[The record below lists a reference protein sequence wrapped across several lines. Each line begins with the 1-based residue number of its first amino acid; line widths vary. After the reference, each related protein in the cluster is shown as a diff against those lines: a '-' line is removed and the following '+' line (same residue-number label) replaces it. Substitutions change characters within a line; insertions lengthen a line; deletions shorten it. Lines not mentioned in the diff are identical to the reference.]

1 MLGSKTQYSLKNA
14 ESYFREHLRV
24 GDYYMEGRTVLGEW
38 IGEGAKR
45 LNLSGITTEREFLN
59 LCQNLNPQTGERLTQ
74 RMNGK
79 RVNVDNDGV
88 SHEYANRRVFFDFTI
103 SPPKS
108 VSIAALV
115 SNDKRIVE
123 AHDVAI
129 RAAMAAFESFA
140 ATRVRLGG
148 QYSHR
153 STGNFIG
160 AVFRHDTSR
169 ALDPHL
175 HSHCILFNA
184 TYDSTE
190 RRWKALETCEMFPAQ
205 KFIENAYYHELVKS
219 LQQFGYRVQNNPRG
233 DFEIEGV
240 SQELID
246 RFSKRHREIDQ
257 KTKELLEREP
267 DKSSQNIKVI
277 RANIAHKE
285 RARKIKDVG
294 FAKLQSIWNKQISW
308 REWWQVNRLP
318 KQKVQ
323 EAAQNITAV
332 EAVAWAENH
341 LFERRSVVHEH
352 ELWRHALEHARG
364 QNLSTSEIQDV
375 TRKRKYIRDK
385 RFYGQLTTR
394 EVLERELN
402 IVRLAQHR
410 MQQYEPL
417 SPNYRTANRSLDDEQ
432 RKAVEQILSSCDFV
446 TLFRGGAGTGKS
458 FTLREVKAGLN
469 QAGHVVHVL
478 APQRQQ
484 VADLEKDGF
493 AHAETVSAFL
503 TRRSMSNGA
512 IVLVDEA
519 GQIGGEQMLQ
529 LLDYVQVSRGRLI
542 LSGDTRQHG
551 AVEASDALRAIEQ
564 YSGLKA
570 AELTNIRRQN
580 PDSART
586 QAERQ
591 WLTQYRLAVDEARQG
606 KLGASFD
613 RLERQGAIVSCSL
626 ADQQQKLTEHFL
638 DLFKHQ
644 QSTVAVSQSWNEIHR
659 LNDTIRLG
667 LKAQHLIGET
677 ETTVTAL
684 ERLDLTDA
692 QKRDKR
698 FYQPDSV
705 LLFNRN
711 ICGFMAGDTGKL
723 QGITD
728 KHLLV
733 ESNNRIRPVPFKE
746 LERLTVCQPKE
757 LSLSTGDLLQLKAND
772 RSQDGRKLANGE
784 LVTVKEVNTDG
795 RISLDDGRVLPKRY
809 RQFVHGYAVTSYA
822 AQGKTVDYVLFSDS
836 AVRAAT
842 NQNQWYVTVS
852 RGRKGVKIFTADKIQ
867 LRENVARSGDRTL
880 ALDIARESPV
890 HKLAAI
896 LGKSVAYT
904 LNVQHSKRMAAGRR
918 AEAQRQEESQRR
930 AQEKRQRQAVKQS
943 KTPRKKEFINQS
955 EAVKES
961 ETVEPRIRKI
971 QSLRERIE
979 MARRQTNQNKQSRGM
994 RI

>member
-1 MLGSKTQYSLKNA
+1 MLGHKTQYSLKNA

-24 GDYYMEGRTVLGEW
+24 GDYYMEGRTVAGEW
-38 IGEGAKR
+38 IGEGAKK
-45 LNLSGITTEREFLN
+45 LNLLGITNEKDFIN
-59 LCQNLNPQTGERLTQ
+59 LCQNLNPQTGVRLTQ

-79 RVNVDNDGV
+79 RVNVDDNGI

-115 SNDKRIVE
+115 ANDKQIVE
-123 AHDVAI
+123 AHDKAI
-129 RAAMAAFESFA
+129 RTAMAAFEPFA
-140 ATRVRLGG
+140 ATRIRLDG

-153 STGNFIG
+153 NTGNLVG

-184 TYDSTE
+184 TFDSTE
-190 RRWKALETCEMFPAQ
+190 RRWKALETCDMFPAK
-205 KFIENAYYHELVKS
+205 KFIENVYYHELVKS
-219 LQQFGYRVQNNPRG
+219 LQQCGYRVQNNPRG

-240 SQELID
+240 SKELID
-246 RFSKRHREIDQ
+246 RFSKRHHEIDQ

-267 DKSSQNIKVI
+267 DKANQNIKVI

-294 FAKLQSIWNKQISW
+294 FTKLQSIWNKQLSW
-308 REWWQVNRLP
+308 KEWWQVNRLP
-318 KQKVQ
+318 KQKALEMSQKV
-323 EAAQNITAV
+323 TAS
-332 EAVAWAENH
+332 EAVAWAEQH

-364 QNLSTSEIQDV
+364 QNFSASEISAV
-375 TRKRKYIRDK
+375 TRKRRYVRDE
-385 RFYGQLTTR
+385 RFHGQVTTR
-394 EVLERELN
+394 EVMERELN

-417 SPNYRTANRSLDDEQ
+417 SANYQIANLSLDYEQ
-432 RKAVEQILSSCDFV
+432 RKAAEQILSSCDFV

-458 FTLREVKAGLN
+458 FTLREIKAGLD
-469 QAGHVVHVL
+469 QAGHVVYVL

-484 VADLEKDGF
+484 VADLERDGF
-493 AHAETVSAFL
+493 HHAETVSAFL
-503 TRRSMSNGA
+503 TRRSMPRGA

-529 LLDYVQVSRGRLI
+529 LLDYVQVNRGRII

-580 PDSART
+580 PDSAKT
-586 QAERQ
+586 QVERQ

-606 KLGASFD
+606 RLGASFD
-613 RLERQGAIVSCSL
+613 RLDKQGAIAACSL

-638 DLFKHQ
+638 EHFKHR
-644 QSTVAVSQSWNEIHR
+644 QSIVVVSQSWNEIHR

-684 ERLDLTDA
+684 ERIELTDA

-698 FYQPDSV
+698 FHQPDTV

-711 ICGFMAGDTGKL
+711 TGGFKAGDTGKL

-728 KHLLV
+728 KHVLV
-733 ESNNRIRPVPFKE
+733 ESNNRIRPMPFKD

-757 LSLSTGDLLQLKAND
+757 LSLSAGDRLQLKAND
-772 RSQDGRKLANGE
+772 KSQDGRKLANGE
-784 LVTVKEVNTDG
+784 LVTVKQVHTDG
-795 RISLDDGRVLPKRY
+795 RIALDDGRVLPKHY
-809 RQFVHGYAVTSYA
+809 RQFVRGYAVTSYA

-880 ALDIARESPV
+880 ALDLAQSSV
-890 HKLAAI
+890 HKLATI
-896 LGKSVAYT
+896 WGRGMAYV
-904 LNVQHSKRMAAGRR
+904 LNVRLSQCLSAERQ
-918 AEAQRQEESQRR
+918 AEALRKEELERK
-930 AQEKRQRQAVKQS
+930 AQVKRQRKTIRQTLPVKQTES
-943 KTPRKKEFINQS
+943 VKET
-955 EAVKES
+955 EAVE
-961 ETVEPRIRKI
+961 ERIRRI
-971 QSLRERIE
+971 QAMRERIA
-979 MARRQTNQNKQSRGM
+979 MARRQRNQNKQSRGM
-994 RI
+994 SI

>member
-1 MLGSKTQYSLKNA
+1 MSYPFVMLMMKAQYSLRNA
-14 ESYFREHLRV
+14 EDYFREHLRV

-38 IGEGAKR
+38 MGEGAKK
-45 LNLSGITTEREFLN
+45 LGLAGVTTEKDFLN
-59 LCQNLNPQTGERLTQ
+59 ICRNIHPQTNERLTP
-74 RMNGK
+74 RMNTK
-79 RVNVDNDGV
+79 RVTLDNG
-88 SHEYANRRVFFDFTI
+88 SIHEAANRRLFFDFTL

-115 SNDKRIVE
+115 GNDKRIIE
-123 AHDVAI
+123 AHDSAI
-129 RAAMAAFESFA
+129 RLAMNQFESFA
-140 ATRVRLGG
+140 ATRIRKNN

-153 STGNFIG
+153 LTGNLVG

-184 TYDSTE
+184 TYDNAE
-190 RRWKALETCEMFPAQ
+190 HRWKALENCEMLPAQ
-205 KFIENAYYHELVKS
+205 KFVENVYYHELAKS
-219 LQQFGYRVQNNPRG
+219 LKRLGYRVQNSPRG

-240 SQELID
+240 SKELID
-246 RFSKRHREIDQ
+246 RFSKRHAEIDRR
-257 KTKELLEREP
+257 TRELLEREP
-267 DKSSQNIKVI
+267 DKANQNIKVI

-294 FAKLQSIWNKQISW
+294 IVKLQSIWNKQLSW
-308 REWWQVNRLP
+308 KEWWQVNHLP
-318 KQKVQ
+318 KQKVR
-323 EAAQNITAV
+323 EEVHNITAQ
-332 EAVAWAENH
+332 EAVTWAENH
-341 LFERRSVVHEH
+341 LFERRSVVPEH

-364 QNLSTSEIQDV
+364 ENFSMPEIQGA
-375 TRKRKYIRDK
+375 TQKRDYLRDE
-385 RFYGQLTTR
+385 RFQGQVTTR
-394 EVLERELN
+394 EVMERELN

-410 MQQYEPL
+410 MHQYEPL
-417 SPNYRTANRSLDDEQ
+417 SSNYRTANRSLDEEQ

-469 QAGHVVHVL
+469 HGGHVVQVL

-484 VADLEKDGF
+484 VADLERDGF
-493 AHAETVSAFL
+493 HHAETVSAFL
-503 TRRSMSNGA
+503 TRRSMPRGA

-529 LLDYVQVSRGRLI
+529 LLDYVQVNGGRII

-570 AELTNIRRQN
+570 AELTSIRRQN
-580 PDSART
+580 PDSAKT

-591 WLTQYRLAVDEARQG
+591 WLTQYRLAVDEARRG

-613 RLERQGAIVSCSL
+613 RLEKQGAIVACSL

-638 DLFKHQ
+638 EHFKRQ
-644 QSTVAVSQSWNEIHR
+644 QSTVVVSQSWNEIHR

-698 FYQPDSV
+698 FYQPDSI

-711 ICGFMAGDTGKL
+711 ICGFKAGDTGKL

-757 LSLSTGDLLQLKAND
+757 LSLSTGDRLQLKGND
-772 RSQDGRKLANGE
+772 KSPDGRRLANGE
-784 LVTVKEVNTDG
+784 LVTVKQVQTDG
-795 RISLDDGRVLPKRY
+795 RIALDDGRVLPRHY
-809 RQFVHGYAVTSYA
+809 RQFVRGYAVTSYA

-842 NQNQWYVTVS
+842 NQNQWYVTIS

-867 LRENVARSGDRTL
+867 LRENVARSGNRTL
-880 ALDIARESPV
+880 ALDMARSSF
-890 HKLAAI
+890 HRLAAI
-896 LGKSVAYT
+896 LGRDLAYV
-904 LNVQHSKRMAAGRR
+904 LNFRHSQRVSAERR
-918 AEAQRQEESQRR
+918 AEALRQEESKRQ
-930 AQEKRQRQAVKQS
+930 AQEKRQRKAVKQS
-943 KTPRKKEFINQS
+943 ESVKQVESVKET
-955 EAVKES
+955 EAVER
-961 ETVEPRIRKI
+961 RIQKI
-971 QSLRERIE
+971 QSIRERIE
-979 MARRQTNQNKQSRGM
+979 ASRRQSHQHKQSRGM
-994 RI
+994 SI